1 VIDLHCHLLPGVDD
15 GPVDLEGALAMARAH
30 VAVGVRRV
38 AATPHVSWDIP
49 TTAATVSE
57 GVAGLRQAL
66 AREAIDLDVVTG
78 AEIAMTRVPELDD
91 DELGGLALNGGPW
104 LLVESPL
111 TPGASGFDQI
121 LHHLQVRGHRIL
133 LAHPERCPAFQRD
146 PARLTALVH
155 AGMLTSLTAG
165 AFVGRFGTTV
175 QRFSH
180 KLAVEGLVHNVA
192 SDAHNTNRRAPGL
205 RAELLEAGY
214 GDHVEWWCE
223 SVPAA
228 LLSGE
233 PVPAGPPPPRP
244 PQRRR
249 FGGLG
254 RVRAAW
260 SRR

>member
-15 GPVDLEGALAMARAH
+15 GPADLEATLAMARAH

-38 AATPHVSWDIP
+38 AATPHVSWDMP
-49 TTAATVSE
+49 TSAAAMTS
-57 GVAGLRQAL
+57 GVAQVREAL
-66 AREAIDLDVVTG
+66 AREGVALDVVTG
-78 AEIAMTRVPELDD
+78 AEIAMTMVPELDD
-91 DELGGLALNGGPW
+91 HDLRALALGGGPW

-111 TPGASGFDQI
+111 TPGASGFDSL

-133 LAHPERCPAFQRD
+133 LAHPERCPAFQRH
-146 PARLTALVH
+146 PERLTALVQ

-180 KLAVEGLVHNVA
+180 RLAREGLVHNVA

-205 RAELLEAGY
+205 RAELMEAGY
-214 GDHVEWWCE
+214 STHLEWWCE
-223 SVPAA
+223 AVPSA
-228 LLSGE
+228 LLAGE
-233 PVPAGPPPPRP
+233 PVPQGPPPPRP

-249 FGGLG
+249 FGGLRG
-254 RVRAAW
+254 AW